1 MKMNHS
7 LPILALAV
15 LPFAG
20 ALNAQDSKPFD
31 AGVALALATDNLKE
45 ITNSGGFGGV
55 NLDIGF
61 NTKLAGTTVPLR
73 LSLGINDFPG
83 QSNNGVKTSL
93 LGYQLAA
100 DIFIQAGSPNCF
112 LVTGISINKWSMSK
126 SPEPAGYSSS
136 VKGPGL
142 SRTRSG
148 IATLPR
154 SWRRPPMRTDSRA
167 LPTRPSAEAV
177 LTARSATRKRC
188 CSV

>member
-100 DIFIQAGSPNCF
+100 DIFIQAGSPNFF

-136 VKGPGL
+136 VKGPKFGGRLGVEYRFNTSWSGHVMLQGSEIGTDAKATKGL
-142 SRTRSG
+142 N
-148 IATLPR
+148 A
-154 SWRRPPMRTDSRA
+154 SWVQIGA
-167 LPTRPSAEAV
+167 
-177 LTARSATRKRC
+177 KYHF
-188 CSV
+188 